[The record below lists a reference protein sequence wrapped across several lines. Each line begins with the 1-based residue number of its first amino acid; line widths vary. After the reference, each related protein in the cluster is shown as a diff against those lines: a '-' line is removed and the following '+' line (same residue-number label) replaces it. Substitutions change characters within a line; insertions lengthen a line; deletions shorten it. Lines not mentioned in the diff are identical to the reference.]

1 MRMTRPRPLL
11 TAALAGMLAFGAL
24 AGCSAVAATDTTTA
38 TATESTEADTS
49 TGTTTTAVALDV
61 TEALADN
68 KDYAETAALA
78 DETWTASD
86 EVAITLEGAT
96 ASASGDAV
104 TVDGSTVTITAPGT
118 YRISGALTDGQV
130 VVSSAVGGVVRLVLD
145 GADITSSTTSAIAVM
160 EADKVSVV
168 LEDGT
173 QNSLEDASA
182 YEYADG
188 EDEPNA
194 ALYSAADLVISGGGS
209 LDVTGSSNDGI
220 ASKDELVIAGGTIT
234 VTAVD
239 DGVRGKDYLVV
250 TGGTLDVTAQ
260 GDGLKSDNE
269 DGTDDDGDTV
279 GYLAILGGDVTVSSA
294 DDGIHAESDL
304 VVGDGTLT
312 VTESVEGLEGAHILV
327 AGGTVDVTASDDG
340 LNAAGATSTATDDTA
355 TDATTAENAAATVP
369 EPPAGGRGG
378 GGMGGEAAGDF
389 SLAITGG
396 TLTVDAGGDGL
407 DSNGT
412 FTITGGDI
420 TVFGPTNAGNGALDS
435 QGTFTVDGGTV
446 IAVGSAGMAQ
456 SPDASSAQAW
466 VAATFDTLP
475 AGTLLQVTGADGTVV
490 AEVTLAKDTQ
500 SVVLS
505 GAAVQDGATYTFV
518 ADGSEVATA
527 TAGEAVAG
535 GMGGMRP

>member
-1 MRMTRPRPLL
+1 MRITRPRPLL
-11 TAALAGMLAFGAL
+11 SAALAGTLVFGAL
-24 AGCSAVAATDTTTA
+24 AGCSAVAATETTT
-38 TATESTEADTS
+38 TTTTESTETDTS

-68 KDYAETAALA
+68 KDYTETAALA
-78 DETWTASD
+78 DETWDASD
-86 EVAITLEGAT
+86 EVAITLEGDT
-96 ASASGDAV
+96 ASASGDGV

-118 YRISGALTDGQV
+118 YRISGTLTDGQI
-130 VVSSAVGGVVRLVLD
+130 VVSSAVEGVVRLVLD

-168 LEDGT
+168 LADGT
-173 QNSLEDASA
+173 QNSLEDAST

-194 ALYSAADLVISGGGS
+194 ALFSAADLVISGGGS

-220 ASKDELVIAGGTIT
+220 ASEDELVIAGGTIT

-279 GYLAILGGDVTVSSA
+279 GYIAFLGGDVTVSSG
-294 DDGIHAESDL
+294 DDGVHAESDL
-304 VVGDGTLT
+304 VIGDGTLT
-312 VTESVEGLEGAHILV
+312 VTEAVEGLEGAHILV

-340 LNAAGATSTATDDTA
+340 LNAAGATSTTTDD
-355 TDATTAENAAATVP
+355 TTAENAAATAP
-369 EPPAGGRGG
+369 EPPAGGPGG
-378 GGMGGEAAGDF
+378 GGGGTGGEAAGDF

-420 TVFGPTNAGNGALDS
+420 TVFGPTSDGNGALDS

-456 SPDASSAQAW
+456 SPGASSAQGW
-466 VAATFDTLP
+466 VAATFDTLS
-475 AGTLLQVTGADGTVV
+475 AGTVLQVTDADGTVV
-490 AEVTLAKDTQ
+490 AEVTLTKDTR

-505 GAAVQDGATYTFV
+505 GAEVQDGATYTVV